1 MFFIKDLMEI
11 FLCEQ
16 QGKLMILRDI
26 PRKAETEPARTGG
39 IIATVSLIR
48 LDGDRLVVL
57 ELPFCWDDPQKTGK
71 LRSSIPLSWVMI
83 L

>member
-1 MFFIKDLMEI
+1 M
-11 FLCEQ
+11 
-16 QGKLMILRDI
+16 
-26 PRKAETEPARTGG
+26 
-39 IIATVSLIR
+39 IATLSLR

-71 LRSSIPLSWVMI
+71 LKSSIPPSWVMI

>member
-1 MFFIKDLMEI
+1 MRTTRETGDLAGI
-11 FLCEQ
+11 F
-16 QGKLMILRDI
+16 
-26 PRKAETEPARTGG
+26 PRKAETEPARMGG
-39 IIATVSLIR
+39 IIATVSLR
-48 LDGDRLVVL
+48 LDGDLLVVL